1 MMLQP
6 AYPGRVS
13 GQRSST
19 WTQLS
24 PILAM
29 LSENWRLT
37 CGEAAW
43 RLSFGLV
50 GGSAALAL
58 SDSGATIAVWTG
70 TGRVFRCISFTR
82 VRSGR
87 A

>member
-1 MMLQP
+1 
-6 AYPGRVS
+6 
-13 GQRSST
+13 
-19 WTQLS
+19 
-24 PILAM
+24 M

-58 SDSGATIAVWTG
+58 SDSGATITSLPWSIATE
-70 TGRVFRCISFTR
+70 TR
-82 VRSGR
+82 STARR
-87 A
+87 AP